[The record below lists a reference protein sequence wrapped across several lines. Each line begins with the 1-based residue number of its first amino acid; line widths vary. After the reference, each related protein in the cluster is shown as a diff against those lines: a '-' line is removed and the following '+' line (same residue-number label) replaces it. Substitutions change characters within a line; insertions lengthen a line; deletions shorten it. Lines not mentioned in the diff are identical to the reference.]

1 MSSKHRMKSGG
12 LPHVG
17 LDLRALNE
25 DPWQGLS
32 GPAKIF
38 YVQLKSQHN
47 GSNNGK
53 IRLPYSKMR
62 SVKGCANDPA
72 ISKAIKE
79 LRDKGWIKV
88 VKKGGLYRYNNLFR
102 LTFKYEFYGK
112 N

>member
-1 MSSKHRMKSGG
+1 MSSEHRKKGGG

-25 DPWQGLS
+25 DPWLGLS
-32 GPAKIF
+32 AAAKIF
-38 YVQLKSQHN
+38 YIQLKSQYS

-53 IRLPYSKMR
+53 IRLSYSKMR
-62 SVKGCANDPA
+62 SVKGCSNDHT

-88 VKKGGLYRYNNLFR
+88 KEIGGLHRHYNLYK
-102 LTFKYEFYGK
+102 LTFKWEFYAHD
-112 N
+112 

>member
-1 MSSKHRMKSGG
+1 MKSGG

-17 LDLRALNE
+17 LDRRALNE

-32 GPAKIF
+32 AAAKIF
-38 YVQLKSQHN
+38 YIHLKHEFD

-53 IRLPYSKMR
+53 IKLSYSAMKN
-62 SVKGCANDPA
+62 VKGCCNRHA

-79 LRDKGWIKV
+79 LESKGWIKIK
-88 VKKGGLYRYNNLFR
+88 KKGGLHRYYNLFK
-102 LTFKYEFYGK
+102 LTFKYELYAQ

>member
-1 MSSKHRMKSGG
+1 MSKGRKKKSWG

-25 DPWQGLS
+25 SPWLGLS
-32 GPAKIF
+32 LAAKIF
-38 YVQLKSQHN
+38 YIQLKSQYN

-53 IRLPYSKMR
+53 IRMPYSKMR
-62 SVKGCANDPA
+62 SVKGFSNNRI

-79 LRDKGWIKV
+79 LRSEGWIKV
-88 VKKGGLYRYNNLFR
+88 EEIGGLHRHYNLFK
-102 LTFKYEFYGK
+102 LTFKYEFYGQ